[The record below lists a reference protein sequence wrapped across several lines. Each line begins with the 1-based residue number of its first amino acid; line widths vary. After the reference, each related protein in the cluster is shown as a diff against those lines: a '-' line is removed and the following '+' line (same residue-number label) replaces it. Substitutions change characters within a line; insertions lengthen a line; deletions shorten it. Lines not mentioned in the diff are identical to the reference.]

1 MANKRTIKRN
11 ITAICGELFAECVA
25 MSLYDTE
32 VDKQNI
38 DALIQS
44 IIGMQSEYVCRVSHV
59 EPGMPA
65 KAYFADLKRRFNED
79 LQNIVDQINNL
90 H

>member
-25 MSLYDTE
+25 MSLYDTD

-38 DALIQS
+38 EALIQS
-44 IIGMQSEYVCRVSHV
+44 IVYMQCEYVRRISHV
-59 EPGMPA
+59 EPGIPA
-65 KAYFADLKRRFNED
+65 KAYFAELRRHFNED